1 VALETIKNAAFFP
14 LGVGGTRKIK
24 FSAWFSSVDFL
35 IGKVT
40 IKNVVV

>member
-1 VALETIKNAAFFP
+1 MQHFFHWE
-14 LGVGGTRKIK
+14 LVEQEKIK
-24 FSAWFSSVDFL
+24 FSGWFSSVDFL